1 MTSKT
6 AAQRR
11 ADAIRAFKDE
21 LARLEGEGGLALTD
35 EQKIKLEA
43 HHAALLARFG
53 RSFDIDRTAKQAQL
67 STGMR
72 AASFLGAVAL
82 SASVF
87 FLFRQF
93 WGRIDTPL
101 QVVILAGA
109 AIGSFGATIAIHR
122 RDPSGYFTNLA
133 AMVAFACFVLDL
145 SLLGQIFNLRASPDA
160 LLMWG
165 ALALVLA
172 YQCDLPILLGAGILC
187 IGGWIPARL
196 ATMAGVHWSQFIE
209 RPENLFVPCAAA
221 FVLPLFVAHRDRP
234 TFPAV
239 YRGLGLTAALIAVLV
254 LSNVGETSYLRGDV
268 DWIES
273 AYQWAGFVASAAI
286 VGLAVRRGWNESINL
301 GVAFF
306 VIFLFMKFFAWWWE
320 TMPRYLFFFILGLT
334 AVLVIMVL
342 RRLRAAAGTVIG
354 EQPV

>member
-1 MTSKT
+1 MTSKI
-6 AAQRR
+6 AAQQR
-11 ADAIRAFKDE
+11 ADAIRVFREE
-21 LARLEGEGGLALTD
+21 LARLEAEGGLELTA
-35 EQKIKLEA
+35 EQRRTMEA

-93 WGRIDTPL
+93 WGRIDTPA
-101 QVVILAGA
+101 QVVILVTA
-109 AIGSFGATIAIHR
+109 AIGSFVGTMAIHR

-145 SLLGQIFNLRASPDA
+145 SMLGQIFNLRASPDA
-160 LLMWG
+160 MLMWG

-172 YQCDLPILLGAGILC
+172 YECDLPILLGAGILC
-187 IGGWIPARL
+187 IGAWIPARI
-196 ATMAGVHWSQFIE
+196 ATVFGVYWSQFIE
-209 RPENLFVPCAAA
+209 RPENLFIPCVAA
-221 FVLPLFVAHRDRP
+221 FVLPLLVSHRNRP
-234 TFPAV
+234 TFPPV
-239 YRGLGLTAALIAVLV
+239 YRGMGLTAALIAVLV
-254 LSNVGETSYLRGDV
+254 LANVGETSYLRSDV
-268 DWIES
+268 AWIES
-273 AYQWAGFVASAAI
+273 AYQWVGFAASAVI

-320 TMPRYLFFFILGLT
+320 SMPRYLFFFILGLT

-342 RRLRAAAGTVIG
+342 RRLRAAADTVIG
-354 EQPV
+354 EQPA

>member
-1 MTSKT
+1 MTSKI
-6 AAQRR
+6 AAQQR
-11 ADAIRAFKDE
+11 ADAIRVFRDE
-21 LARLEGEGGLALTD
+21 LSRLDAEDGLVLTE
-35 EQKIKLEA
+35 EQRAKLEA

-87 FLFRQF
+87 YLFRQF

-101 QVVILAGA
+101 QVVILVGA
-109 AIGSFGATIAIHR
+109 AVGSFVGTMAIHR

-133 AMVAFACFVLDL
+133 AVVTFACFVLDL
-145 SLLGQIFNLRASPDA
+145 FMLGRIFNLRASPDA
-160 LLMWG
+160 MLMWG

-187 IGGWIPARL
+187 VGAWIPARG
-196 ATMAGVHWSQFIE
+196 ATLAGVHWTQFAE
-209 RPENLFVPCAAA
+209 RPENLLVPAIAA
-221 FVLPLFVAHRDRP
+221 FLLPLFVAHRNRP
-234 TFPAV
+234 AFPAV
-239 YRGLGLTAALIAVLV
+239 YRGLGLTTALIVVLG
-254 LSNVGETSYLRGDV
+254 LANVGEASHLRLDKA
-268 DWIES
+268 WIES
-273 AYQWAGFVASAAI
+273 MYQWIGFIASAAVVWI
-286 VGLAVRRGWNESINL
+286 AVRRGWSESINL

-306 VIFLFMKFFAWWWE
+306 VIFLFMKFFSWWWE

-342 RRLRAAAGTVIG
+342 RRLRATGTIIG
-354 EQPV
+354 GQPA